1 VPTRIS
7 DGSLVSGVFPSLI
20 FQSGNSTRLPQDLSK
35 FQTAGTITPAI
46 LQNPNQVLTNAIA
59 DQTITQH
66 TKFTVSTVPQAVPG
80 GGVANIDFLQGTGGN
95 LNALAFSLTAT
106 FWIET
111 VEHKIN
117 IGGPLFP
124 LPKIPAPGVAPENKP
139 LVFQTPSGV
148 TFTGTPPSPIV
159 GPRTL
164 TLHSTQIQ
172 YSQTVQLNFNGLS
185 WPHVSVATLVPTSS
199 LPIPTSAW

>member
-1 VPTRIS
+1 
-7 DGSLVSGVFPSLI
+7 VFPSTT
-20 FQSGNSTRLPQDLSK
+20 FQSGNSTRLPQDLTK
-35 FQTAGTITPAI
+35 FNAAQTITPAI
-46 LQNPNQVLTNAIA
+46 LKNPNQVLTNAIA
-59 DQTITQH
+59 NQTITEF
-66 TKFTVSTVPQAVPG
+66 TKFKVSTLPQQVPG

-95 LNALAFSLTAT
+95 NNANAVSMEAT
-106 FWIET
+106 FWVET

-124 LPKIPAPGVAPENKP
+124 LPTLPTPGALAVDKP
-139 LVFQTPSGV
+139 LIFKTPSGV
-148 TFTGTPPSPIV
+148 TFTGTPPTPIT

-172 YSQTVQLNFNGLS
+172 YSQTVMLNFNGLS
-185 WPHVSVATLVPTSS
+185 WPHVSVATLVPTSA